1 MSCSAGHIFTE
12 CCRPAVEIQSYD
24 WISAV
29 CIMLQCVLQGKIFLG
44 CLGGENFCLVLI
56 CTVLRS
62 EEHQALVLQ
71 CCSVLQ

>member
-44 CLGGENFCLVLI
+44 CLGGRKLLFGSHLHSLKK
-56 CTVLRS
+56 
-62 EEHQALVLQ
+62 
-71 CCSVLQ
+71 